1 LIKGQAS
8 RIKHHAVQFA
18 IPTNDRQPTTDKR
31 VFDQLALGVY
41 YPADSLLHRLQA
53 RTKLLLLFWLIVF
66 VTVANRQTNWR
77 PTPYAGLVTL
87 VVAAIALSGIS
98 PMHLWRRIRLL
109 ALLTAFGALFTVLFL
124 EDEGAPLLTI
134 GPASIPDQAVLAA
147 ALLASAAL
155 ALALALALLGVPAAR
170 NIWRRRWLLRSRA
183 GPIAIVLVTAGLL
196 WLPRAGLF
204 EHITLGPLVIT
215 EGSARL
221 GGRLYVVFLAL
232 YTLALLLTM
241 TTTPVALIEGLTVLL
256 APLRRLRLPI
266 DEFALMAL
274 LALRFIPT
282 LTEEVEL
289 LIKAQTARGAD
300 FTQGTLRERAQSL
313 AALFVP
319 LLQGA
324 LRRAADL
331 ATALEARGYSVEGR
345 QTLLHEGRLTVRD
358 YVTLAVVVLVTI
370 GALLI

>member
-1 LIKGQAS
+1 M
-8 RIKHHAVQFA
+8 
-18 IPTNDRQPTTDKR
+18 
-31 VFDQLALGVY
+31 FDQLALGVY

-53 RTKLLLLFWLIVF
+53 RTKLLVLLWLIVF
-66 VTVANRQTNWR
+66 VTVANRQVNWR
-77 PTPYAGLVTL
+77 PTPYAGLIAL
-87 VVAAIALSGIS
+87 MVAAIALSGIS
-98 PMHLWRRIRLL
+98 PMHLWRRVRLL
-109 ALLTAFGALFTVLFL
+109 ALITAIGALITVLFL
-124 EDEGAPLLTI
+124 VDEGRPMLII
-134 GPASIPDQAVLAA
+134 GPAQIPDQAALAA

-155 ALALALALLGVPAAR
+155 AIVLALALLGLPAAR
-170 NIWRRRWLLRSRA
+170 GLWRRRWLLRSRV
-183 GPIAIVLVTAGLL
+183 GPIALLLLATSLLWLARAGLL
-196 WLPRAGLF
+196 GRDIA
-204 EHITLGPLVIT
+204 IGPLVIT
-215 EGSARL
+215 EDGARL

-300 FTQGTLRERAQSL
+300 FAHGTLRERAQSL
-313 AALFVP
+313 TALFVP

-331 ATALEARGYSVEGR
+331 ATALDARGYTVEGR
-345 QTLLHEGRLTVRD
+345 QTLLHEGRLAARD
-358 YVTLAVVVLVTI
+358 YVTFAVVVLVTV

>member
-1 LIKGQAS
+1 
-8 RIKHHAVQFA
+8 
-18 IPTNDRQPTTDKR
+18 

-53 RTKLLLLFWLIVF
+53 RTKLLLLLWLIVF
-66 VTVANRQTNWR
+66 VTVANRQVNWR
-77 PTPYAGLVTL
+77 PTPYAGLVAL
-87 VVAAIALSGIS
+87 VIAAIALSGIS
-98 PMHLWRRIRLL
+98 PFHLWQRVRLL
-109 ALLTAFGALFTVLFL
+109 ALLTAVGALITVLFL
-124 EDEGAPLLTI
+124 VDEGQPLLI
-134 GPASIPDQAVLAA
+134 VGPARLPEQVALATM
-147 ALLASAAL
+147 LLACAAL
-155 ALALALALLGVPAAR
+155 ALVLALASLGLPAAR
-170 NIWRRRWLLRSRA
+170 GFWRRRWLLRSRV
-183 GPIAIVLVTAGLL
+183 GPIAVLLLAAGLL
-196 WLPRAGLF
+196 WLPRTGALGGDIL
-204 EHITLGPLVIT
+204 IGPLVIT
-215 EGSARL
+215 EDGARL

-300 FTQGTLRERAQSL
+300 FAHGTLRERAQSL

-331 ATALEARGYSVEGR
+331 ATALEARGYTVEGK
-345 QTLLHEGRLTVRD
+345 QTLLHEGRLAARD
-358 YVTLAVVVLVTI
+358 YVTFATVVLVTVA
-370 GALLI
+370 ALLI

>member
-1 LIKGQAS
+1 
-8 RIKHHAVQFA
+8 
-18 IPTNDRQPTTDKR
+18 

-53 RTKLLLLFWLIVF
+53 RTKLLVLLWLIVF
-66 VTVANRQTNWR
+66 VTVANRQVNWR
-77 PTPYAGLVTL
+77 PTPYAGLIAL
-87 VVAAIALSGIS
+87 MVAAIALSGIS
-98 PMHLWRRIRLL
+98 PMHLWRRVRLL
-109 ALLTAFGALFTVLFL
+109 ALITAIGALITVLFL
-124 EDEGAPLLTI
+124 VDEGRPMLII
-134 GPASIPDQAVLAA
+134 GPAQIPDQAALAA
-147 ALLASAAL
+147 ALLACAAL
-155 ALALALALLGVPAAR
+155 AIVLALALLGLPAAR
-170 NIWRRRWLLRSRA
+170 GLWWRRWLLRSRV
-183 GPIAIVLVTAGLL
+183 GPIALLLLAASLL
-196 WLPRAGLF
+196 WLTRAGMLGRD
-204 EHITLGPLVIT
+204 IAIGPLVIT
-215 EGSARL
+215 EDGARL

-300 FTQGTLRERAQSL
+300 FAHGTLRERAQSL

-331 ATALEARGYSVEGR
+331 ATALEARGYTVEGR
-345 QTLLHEGRLTVRD
+345 QTLLHEGRLAARD

>member
-1 LIKGQAS
+1 
-8 RIKHHAVQFA
+8 
-18 IPTNDRQPTTDKR
+18 

-53 RTKLLLLFWLIVF
+53 RTKLLVLLWLIVF
-66 VTVANRQTNWR
+66 VTVANRQLNWR
-77 PTPYAGLVTL
+77 ITPYAGLVAL
-87 VVAAIALSGIS
+87 VAAAIALSGIS
-98 PMHLWRRIRLL
+98 PMHLWRRVRLL
-109 ALLTAFGALFTVLFL
+109 ALLTAIGVLITVLFL
-124 EDEGAPLLTI
+124 VDEGRPLLII
-134 GPASIPDQAVLAA
+134 GPARLPEQVVLAIT
-147 ALLASAAL
+147 LLACAAL
-155 ALALALALLGVPAAR
+155 AIVLALASLGLRAAR
-170 NIWRRRWLLRSRA
+170 DLWRRHWLLRSRF
-183 GPIAIVLVTAGLL
+183 GPIVIVLLAAGLL
-196 WLPRAGLF
+196 WLPRADALGGDIL
-204 EHITLGPLVIT
+204 IGPLVISQQ
-215 EGSARL
+215 GARL
-221 GGRLYVVFLAL
+221 GGRLYVVFLTL

-241 TTTPVALIEGLTVLL
+241 TTTPVALIEGLTMLL

-300 FTQGTLRERAQSL
+300 FAHGTLRERAQSMG
-313 AALFVP
+313 ALFVP

-331 ATALEARGYSVEGR
+331 ATALEARGYTTDGR
-345 QTLLHEGRLTVRD
+345 QTLLHEGRLAARD
-358 YVTLAVVVLVTI
+358 YVIFTAVVLVTI

>member
-1 LIKGQAS
+1 M
-8 RIKHHAVQFA
+8 
-18 IPTNDRQPTTDKR
+18 
-31 VFDQLALGVY
+31 FDQLALGVY

-53 RTKLLLLFWLIVF
+53 RTKLLVLLWLIVF
-66 VTVANRQTNWR
+66 VTVANRQVNWR
-77 PTPYAGLVTL
+77 PTPYAGLVAL
-87 VVAAIALSGIS
+87 VVAAIALSGIA
-98 PMHLWRRIRLL
+98 PMHIWRRVRLL
-109 ALLTAFGALFTVLFL
+109 ALLTAIGALITVLFL
-124 EDEGAPLLTI
+124 EDEGKPLLI
-134 GPASIPDQAVLAA
+134 VGPAPIPEQAVLAA
-147 ALLASAAL
+147 TLLACAAL
-155 ALALALALLGVPAAR
+155 AIVLALALLGQPAAR
-170 NIWRRRWLLRSRA
+170 DIWRRRWLLRSRV
-183 GPIAIVLVTAGLL
+183 GPITVLLLAAGLL
-196 WLPRAGLF
+196 WLPRVGLLGD
-204 EHITLGPLVIT
+204 IVIGPLVIT
-215 EGSARL
+215 EDSARL

-300 FTQGTLRERAQSL
+300 FTHGTLRERAQSL
-313 AALFVP
+313 TALFVP

-331 ATALEARGYSVEGR
+331 ATALDARGYTVEGQ
-345 QTLLHEGRLTVRD
+345 QTLLHEGRLAARD
-358 YVTLAVVVLVTI
+358 YATLAVVVLVTL

>member
-1 LIKGQAS
+1 
-8 RIKHHAVQFA
+8 
-18 IPTNDRQPTTDKR
+18 

-53 RTKLLLLFWLIVF
+53 RTKLLLMLWLIGF
-66 VTVANRQTNWR
+66 VTVANRQVNWR
-77 PTPYAGLVTL
+77 PTPYAGLAAL

-98 PMHLWRRIRLL
+98 PIHLWQRVRLL
-109 ALLTAFGALFTVLFL
+109 ALLTAVGALITVLFL
-124 EDEGAPLLTI
+124 VDEGQPLLI
-134 GPASIPDQAVLAA
+134 VGPARLPEQVALATT
-147 ALLASAAL
+147 LLACAAL
-155 ALALALALLGVPAAR
+155 ALVLALASLGLPAAR
-170 NIWRRRWLLRSRA
+170 GLWRRRWLLRSRV
-183 GPIAIVLVTAGLL
+183 GPIAVLLLAAGLL
-196 WLPRAGLF
+196 WLPHTGALGGDIL
-204 EHITLGPLVIT
+204 IGPLVIT
-215 EGSARL
+215 EDGARL

-300 FTQGTLRERAQSL
+300 FAHGTLRERAQSL

-331 ATALEARGYSVEGR
+331 AIALEARGYSVEGK
-345 QTLLHEGRLTVRD
+345 QTLLHEGQLAARD
-358 YVTLAVVVLVTI
+358 YVTFATVVLVTVV
-370 GALLI
+370 ALLI

>member
-1 LIKGQAS
+1 MFN
-8 RIKHHAVQFA
+8 H
-18 IPTNDRQPTTDKR
+18 
-31 VFDQLALGVY
+31 LALGVY

-53 RTKLLLLFWLIVF
+53 RTKLLALLWLIVF
-66 VTVANRQTNWR
+66 VTVANRQVNWR
-77 PTPYAGLVTL
+77 PTPYAGLVAL

-98 PMHLWRRIRLL
+98 PTHIWRRVRLL
-109 ALLTAFGALFTVLFL
+109 ALLTAIGALITVLFL
-124 EDEGAPLLTI
+124 VDEGAPLLMI
-134 GPASIPDQAVLAA
+134 GPARISDQVALAA
-147 ALLASAAL
+147 TLLACAAL
-155 ALALALALLGVPAAR
+155 AILLALALLGLPAAR
-170 NIWRRRWLLRSRA
+170 DLWRRRWLLRSRV
-183 GPIAIVLVTAGLL
+183 GPIAVLLLAAGLL
-196 WLPRAGLF
+196 WLPRAGLL
-204 EHITLGPLVIT
+204 EGILIGPLVIT
-215 EGSARL
+215 EGGARL
-221 GGRLYVVFLAL
+221 GGRLYVVFLTL

-241 TTTPVALIEGLTVLL
+241 TTTPVALIEGLTMLL

-300 FTQGTLRERAQSL
+300 FAHGTLRERAQSL
-313 AALFVP
+313 ATLFVP

-331 ATALEARGYSVEGR
+331 AIALDARGYTTEGR
-345 QTLLHEGRLTVRD
+345 QTLLHEGRLTARD
-358 YVTLAVVVLVTI
+358 YGTLAVVVLVTA

>member
-1 LIKGQAS
+1 
-8 RIKHHAVQFA
+8 
-18 IPTNDRQPTTDKR
+18 
-31 VFDQLALGVY
+31 VFDQLALGVF

-53 RTKLLLLFWLIVF
+53 RTKLLALLWLIVF

-77 PTPYAGLVTL
+77 PMPYAGLVAL
-87 VVAAIALSGIS
+87 VIAAIGVSGIA
-98 PMHLWRRIRLL
+98 PIHLWRRVRLL
-109 ALLTAFGALFTVLFL
+109 ALLTAVGALITVLFL
-124 EDEGAPLLTI
+124 GDQGRPLIII
-134 GPASIPDQAVLAA
+134 GPAPIPEQA
-147 ALLASAAL
+147 ALVATLLACATLASV
-155 ALALALALLGVPAAR
+155 LALALLGQPDAR
-170 NIWRRRWLLRSRA
+170 KLWRRRWLLRSRV
-183 GPIAIVLVTAGLL
+183 GPIAVLLLAAGLL
-196 WLPRAGLF
+196 WLPRAGLLGDLA
-204 EHITLGPLVIT
+204 IGPLVIT
-215 EGSARL
+215 EDGARL
-221 GGRLYVVFLAL
+221 GGRLYVVFIAL

-300 FTQGTLRERAQSL
+300 FTHGTLRERAQSL
-313 AALFVP
+313 ATLFVP

-331 ATALEARGYSVEGR
+331 ATALDARGYTTEGR
-345 QTLLHEGRLTVRD
+345 QTLLHEGPLARRD
-358 YVTLAVVVLVTI
+358 YVTLAIIVLVSV

>member
-1 LIKGQAS
+1 M
-8 RIKHHAVQFA
+8 
-18 IPTNDRQPTTDKR
+18 
-31 VFDQLALGVY
+31 FDQLALGVY

-53 RTKLLLLFWLIVF
+53 RTKLLVLLWLIVF

-77 PTPYAGLVTL
+77 PTPYAGLVVL
-87 VVAAIALSGIS
+87 VLAAIALSGIS
-98 PMHLWRRIRLL
+98 PMHLWRRVRLL
-109 ALLTAFGALFTVLFL
+109 ALLTAFGALITVLFV
-124 EDEGAPLLTI
+124 EDEGVPLLTI
-134 GPASIPDQAVLAA
+134 GPASIPDQAVLVAT
-147 ALLASAAL
+147 LLACVAL
-155 ALALALALLGVPAAR
+155 AIVLALALLGVPSAG
-170 NIWRRRWLLRSRA
+170 NLWRRRWLLRSRV
-183 GPIAIVLVTAGLL
+183 GPIAIMLLAASLL
-196 WLPRAGLF
+196 WLPRAGLI
-204 EHITLGPLVIT
+204 ENIAIGPLVIT
-215 EGSARL
+215 EEGARL

-300 FTQGTLRERAQSL
+300 FAHGTLRERAQSL

-319 LLQGA
+319 LLHGA

-331 ATALEARGYSVEGR
+331 ATALEARGYTVEGQ
-345 QTLLHEGRLTVRD
+345 QTLLHEGRLAARD
-358 YVTLAVVVLVTI
+358 YVTFAVVVMVTI

>member
-1 LIKGQAS
+1 
-8 RIKHHAVQFA
+8 
-18 IPTNDRQPTTDKR
+18 

-41 YPADSLLHRLQA
+41 YPAASLLHRLQA
-53 RTKLLLLFWLIVF
+53 RTKLMVLLWLIIF
-66 VTVANRQTNWR
+66 VTAANRQTNWR
-77 PTPYAGLVTL
+77 PTPYAGLVAM

-98 PMHLWRRIRLL
+98 PMHLWRRVRLL
-109 ALLTAFGALFTVLFL
+109 ALLTAIGALVTVFFL
-124 EDEGAPLLTI
+124 VDEGAPLLTV
-134 GPASIPDQAVLAA
+134 GPARISEQ
-147 ALLASAAL
+147 AAL
-155 ALALALALLGVPAAR
+155 ALVLLACAALALVLALALLGWPAAR
-170 NIWRRRWLLRSRA
+170 GIWRRRWLLRSRA
-183 GPIAIVLVTAGLL
+183 APIALVLLAAGLL
-196 WLPRAGLF
+196 WLPRAGLLDD
-204 EHITLGPLVIT
+204 IAIGPLVIT
-215 EGSARL
+215 DEGARL
-221 GGRLYVVFLAL
+221 GGRLYVVFLSL

-241 TTTPVALIEGLTVLL
+241 TTTPVALIEGLTVLM

-300 FTQGTLRERAQSL
+300 FANGSLRERAQSL

-331 ATALEARGYSVEGR
+331 ATALEARGYTVEGR
-345 QTLLHEGRLTVRD
+345 QTLLHESRLARRD
-358 YVTLAVVVLVTI
+358 YLTFAVVVLVTI

>member
-1 LIKGQAS
+1 
-8 RIKHHAVQFA
+8 
-18 IPTNDRQPTTDKR
+18 

-41 YPADSLLHRLQA
+41 YPGDSLLHRIQA
-53 RTKLLLLFWLIVF
+53 RTKLLLLLWLIVF
-66 VTVANRQTNWR
+66 VTVANRQVNWR
-77 PTPYAGLVTL
+77 PTPYAGLVAL
-87 VVAAIALSGIS
+87 VIAAIALSGIS
-98 PMHLWRRIRLL
+98 PFHLWQRVRLL
-109 ALLTAFGALFTVLFL
+109 ALLTAVGALITVLFL
-124 EDEGAPLLTI
+124 VDEGQPLLI
-134 GPASIPDQAVLAA
+134 VGPARLPEQVALATT
-147 ALLASAAL
+147 LLACATL
-155 ALALALALLGVPAAR
+155 ALVLALALLGLPAAR
-170 NIWRRRWLLRSRA
+170 GLWRRRWLLRSRV
-183 GPIAIVLVTAGLL
+183 GPIAVLLLAAGLL
-196 WLPRAGLF
+196 WLSRTGALGGDIL
-204 EHITLGPLVIT
+204 IGPLMIT
-215 EGSARL
+215 EDGARL
-221 GGRLYVVFLAL
+221 GGRFYIVFLAL

-300 FTQGTLRERAQSL
+300 FTHGTLRERAQSL

-331 ATALEARGYSVEGR
+331 ATALEARGYSVEGK
-345 QTLLHEGRLTVRD
+345 QTLLHEGQLAARD
-358 YVTLAVVVLVTI
+358 YVTFATVVLVTVA
-370 GALLI
+370 ALLI

>member
-1 LIKGQAS
+1 
-8 RIKHHAVQFA
+8 
-18 IPTNDRQPTTDKR
+18 

-53 RTKLLLLFWLIVF
+53 RTKLLVLLWLIVF
-66 VTVANRQTNWR
+66 VTVANRQDPWR
-77 PTPYAGLVTL
+77 PTPYGGLVAPVL
-87 VVAAIALSGIS
+87 AAIALSGVS
-98 PMHLWRRIRLL
+98 PMHIWRRVRLL
-109 ALLTAFGALFTVLFL
+109 ALLTAIGALITMLFL

-134 GPASIPDQAVLAA
+134 GPVPIPDRAALAA
-147 ALLASAAL
+147 AVLASAAL
-155 ALALALALLGVPAAR
+155 TILLALVLLGLPAAR
-170 NIWRRRWLLRSRA
+170 GVWQRRWLLRSRA
-183 GPIAIVLVTAGLL
+183 GPIAVLLVAAGLI
-196 WLPRAGLF
+196 WLPRAGLLGDLS
-204 EHITLGPLVIT
+204 IGPLVIT

-241 TTTPVALIEGLTVLL
+241 TTTPVALIEGLTILL

-282 LTEEVEL
+282 LTEEAEL

-300 FTQGTLRERAQSL
+300 FTHGTLRERVQSL
-313 AALFVP
+313 TTLFVP

-324 LRRAADL
+324 LRRAAEL
-331 ATALEARGYSVEGR
+331 ATALEARGYTVEGS
-345 QTLLHEGRLTVRD
+345 QTLLHEGQLAARD
-358 YVTLAVVVLVTI
+358 YLVFAVVMLVTV

>member
-1 LIKGQAS
+1 M
-8 RIKHHAVQFA
+8 
-18 IPTNDRQPTTDKR
+18 
-31 VFDQLALGVY
+31 FDQLALGVY

-53 RTKLLLLFWLIVF
+53 RTKLLVLLWLIVF
-66 VTVANRQTNWR
+66 VTVANRQVNWR
-77 PTPYAGLVTL
+77 PTPYAGLIAL

-98 PMHLWRRIRLL
+98 PIHLWQRVRLL
-109 ALLTAFGALFTVLFL
+109 ALITAIGALITVLFL
-124 EDEGAPLLTI
+124 VDEGRPLLI
-134 GPASIPDQAVLAA
+134 VGPARIPDQAALAA
-147 ALLASAAL
+147 TLLACAAL
-155 ALALALALLGVPAAR
+155 AIVLALALLGWPAAR
-170 NIWRRRWLLRSRA
+170 GLWRRRWLLRSRV
-183 GPIAIVLVTAGLL
+183 GPIVMLLLAAGLL
-196 WLPRAGLF
+196 WLPRAGLLG
-204 EHITLGPLVIT
+204 EDISVGPLVIT
-215 EGSARL
+215 EDGARL

-289 LIKAQTARGAD
+289 LTKAQTARGAD
-300 FTQGTLRERAQSL
+300 FAHGTLRERAQSL

-331 ATALEARGYSVEGR
+331 ATALDARGYTVEGR
-345 QTLLHEGRLTVRD
+345 QTLLHEGRLAARD

-370 GALLI
+370 GALLV

>member
-1 LIKGQAS
+1 
-8 RIKHHAVQFA
+8 
-18 IPTNDRQPTTDKR
+18 

-53 RTKLLLLFWLIVF
+53 RTKLLMLFWLIVF
-66 VTVANRQTNWR
+66 VTVANQQANWR
-77 PTPYAGLVTL
+77 PTPYAGLVAV
-87 VVAAIALSGIS
+87 VVAAIALSSIS
-98 PMHLWRRIRLL
+98 PMHLWRRVRLL
-109 ALLTAFGALFTVLFL
+109 ALLTVIGTLITMLFL
-124 EDEGAPLLTI
+124 EGEGASLLVI
-134 GPASIPDQAVLAA
+134 GPVRIPGQVALSATLLACAVLA
-147 ALLASAAL
+147 LMLVLAS
-155 ALALALALLGVPAAR
+155 LGLPAAR
-170 NIWRRRWLLRSRA
+170 DLWRRRWLLRSRV
-183 GPIAIVLVTAGLL
+183 GPIAIVLLAAGLL
-196 WLPRAGLF
+196 WLPRAGLLGGD
-204 EHITLGPLVIT
+204 IVIGPLVIS

-241 TTTPVALIEGLTVLL
+241 TTTPVALIEGLTMLL

-300 FTQGTLRERAQSL
+300 FTHGTLRERAQSL

-331 ATALEARGYSVEGR
+331 ATALEARGYTTDGR
-345 QTLLHEGRLTVRD
+345 QTLLHEGRLAARD
-358 YVTLAVVVLVTI
+358 YVVSGAVVLVTI

>member
-1 LIKGQAS
+1 
-8 RIKHHAVQFA
+8 
-18 IPTNDRQPTTDKR
+18 
-31 VFDQLALGVY
+31 
-41 YPADSLLHRLQA
+41 
-53 RTKLLLLFWLIVF
+53 
-66 VTVANRQTNWR
+66 VTVANRQANWR
-77 PTPYAGLVTL
+77 PTPYAGLVAL
-87 VVAAIALSGIS
+87 AVAAIAVSGIS
-98 PMHLWRRIRLL
+98 PMHLWRRVRLL
-109 ALLTAFGALFTVLFL
+109 ALLTAVGALITVLFL
-124 EDEGAPLLTI
+124 SDEGRPLLVI
-134 GPASIPDQAVLAA
+134 GPAPISAQ
-147 ALLASAAL
+147 AAL
-155 ALALALALLGVPAAR
+155 AATLLACAALAIVQALALLGYSRAR
-170 NIWRRRWLLRSRA
+170 NMWRRRWLLRSRV
-183 GPIAIVLVTAGLL
+183 GPITIALLAAGLL
-196 WLPRAGLF
+196 WLPRAGLLGDPA
-204 EHITLGPLVIT
+204 IGPLVIT
-215 EGSARL
+215 ADGARL
-221 GGRLYVVFLAL
+221 GGRLYVVFITL

-300 FTQGTLRERAQSL
+300 FTHGTLPERAQSL

-331 ATALEARGYSVEGR
+331 ATALDARGYTTEGR
-345 QTLLHEGRLTVRD
+345 QTLLHEGRLARHD
-358 YVTLAVVVLVTI
+358 YLTFAVVVLVSI

>member
-1 LIKGQAS
+1 
-8 RIKHHAVQFA
+8 
-18 IPTNDRQPTTDKR
+18 

-41 YPADSLLHRLQA
+41 YPADSLLHRIQA
-53 RTKLLLLFWLIVF
+53 RTKLLVLLWLIVF
-66 VTVANRQTNWR
+66 VTVANRQANWR
-77 PTPYAGLVTL
+77 AAPYAGLLAL
-87 VVAAIALSGIS
+87 VVAAIALSGIAPS
-98 PMHLWRRIRLL
+98 HIWRRVRLL
-109 ALLTAFGALFTVLFL
+109 ALITAIGALITMLFL
-124 EDEGAPLLTI
+124 EDQGAPLLSI
-134 GPASIPDQAVLAA
+134 GPARISEQAALAT
-147 ALLASAAL
+147 ALLACAGVAIL
-155 ALALALALLGVPAAR
+155 LALALLGLPAAR
-170 NIWRRRWLLRSRA
+170 GIWRRRWLLRSRV
-183 GPIAIVLVTAGLL
+183 GRIAFGLLAAGLL
-196 WLPRAGLF
+196 WLPRAGILGS
-204 EHITLGPLVIT
+204 HIVIGPLAIT

-256 APLRRLRLPI
+256 APLRRLRLPV

-300 FTQGTLRERAQSL
+300 FAHGTLRERAQSL

-324 LRRAADL
+324 LRRAADV
-331 ATALEARGYSVEGR
+331 ATALEARGYTVDGQ
-345 QTLLHEGRLTVRD
+345 QTLLHEGRLAMRD
-358 YVTLAVVVLVTI
+358 YGTLTVVVLVTV